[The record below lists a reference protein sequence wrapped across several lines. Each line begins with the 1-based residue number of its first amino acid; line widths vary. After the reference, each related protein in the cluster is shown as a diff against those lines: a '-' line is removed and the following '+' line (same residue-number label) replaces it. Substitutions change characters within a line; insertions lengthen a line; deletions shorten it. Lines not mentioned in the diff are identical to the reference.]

1 MSPAFIKGV
10 NEYLPNAQIT
20 FDKFHI
26 LKIINEAVNSVR
38 KEEVSSNKLLK
49 GTKYIWLKNYNNL
62 TTKQKAKLEELNISN
77 MNSKTMRAY
86 NIR

>member
-10 NEYLPNAQIT
+10 KENLPEAQIT

-38 KEEVSSNKLLK
+38 KQEVSTHNILK

-62 TTKQKAKLEELNISN
+62 TKQPCEAKRLQSN
-77 MNSKTMRAY
+77 HSLREKN
-86 NIR
+86 N